1 MDFASSNQSI
11 LKKIGERLKNYRLHL
26 NITIEAVAE
35 HINVSG
41 KTIMKIEHGENY
53 SMTILIKMLRAYN
66 LLHVLDD
73 FIPDHTISPK
83 QLFEMKGKKRQRAS
97 SKRS

>member
-1 MDFASSNQSI
+1 MDIEDSNKSV
-11 LKKIGERLKNYRLHL
+11 LKKVGERLKNYRLHL

-35 HINVSG
+35 HINVSA
-41 KTIMKIEHGENY
+41 KTIMKVEHGENY
-53 SMTILIKMLRAYN
+53 SMNILIKLLRAYN

-73 FIPDHTISPK
+73 FIPDHTVSPK

>member
-1 MDFASSNQSI
+1 MDIASSNQSI

-41 KTIMKIEHGENY
+41 KTIMKIERGENY
-53 SMTILIKMLRAYN
+53 SMIILIKLLRAYN
-66 LLHVLDD
+66 LLHILDD

-83 QLFEMKGKKRQRAS
+83 QIFEMKGKKRQRAS

>member
-1 MDFASSNQSI
+1 
-11 LKKIGERLKNYRLHL
+11 
-26 NITIEAVAE
+26 
-35 HINVSG
+35 
-41 KTIMKIEHGENY
+41 
-53 SMTILIKMLRAYN
+53 
-66 LLHVLDD
+66 VLDD

>member
-1 MDFASSNQSI
+1 MDVTSSNQSI
-11 LKKIGERLKNYRLHL
+11 LKKIGERLKSYRLHL

-53 SMTILIKMLRAYN
+53 SMTILIKLLRAYN

-83 QLFEMKGKKRQRAS
+83 QIFEMNGKKRQRAS